1 MRILFNCLHLRSI
14 LYNKKCRKI
23 LTDYSAELDY
33 VAKGLLAYET
43 LDAEQFIK
51 AFNQE
56 LPLDKGVLNENTDE
70 SSLTEEEVKVDITKK
85 TETTQVENKIEDTVV
100 ELNKKDLDNE
110 K

>member
-1 MRILFNCLHLRSI
+1 MS
-14 LYNKKCRKI
+14 
-23 LTDYSAELDY
+23 
-33 VAKGLLAYET
+33 KGLLAYET
-43 LDAEQFIK
+43 LDSEQFIK

-85 TETTQVENKIEDTVV
+85 VENPYVDKSESTDEKTTTVDLSKDGSISED
-100 ELNKKDLDNE
+100 E